1 MKAKIKRI
9 LATILSLS
17 IILGISP
24 LFRLDAAAYSNSS
37 LSYNYPIRT
46 ISNTGDG
53 YKSNHKGVDF
63 SISKGTPVYAAKSGT
78 VYSVKTGCK
87 NYNGANISFGKDCN
101 ACGCTSHKNYMS
113 GGDRYKSGYYCN
125 GGMGNGVIIKN
136 DDGKYCYYGHLN
148 SVSVKVGDTVTT
160 STKIGEVGSSGCS
173 TGPHL
178 HFAISKDT
186 SLKDTYN
193 PFNYIFPGYK
203 ILLANNGSS
212 SVNPRLNVIFPWND
226 FEATKCQISFGTS
239 SSNLSKTSADYS
251 FSSPSC
257 YYDLGS
263 KFGSLEK
270 GKTYYF
276 KVSIVKNGFTH
287 NSAIYSFV
295 VGSGN
300 KTFLDYSTTQGSSVT
315 VSPEAPSSIT
325 NTSATIS
332 AKLSRSTLLQ
342 EYGYVIS
349 KNKSDVDV
357 KLTDSKN
364 RKDTSTRDYVANK
377 SSETKN
383 SISMT
388 VNKIFDKDL
397 SANTT
402 YYYKM
407 FVKTNGSWFQSSVG
421 SFKTAN
427 IAPGSCKLSISDAN
441 KNIGFG
447 DTATVNWSKS
457 SNAGSYILKMYNEGT
472 LVYTKENITG
482 TTFAFPASCFENAG
496 TYEVKLS
503 AKNEVSTVEMPDAVT
518 ITVHNDV
525 TATFVDSISN
535 KTIETQSIT
544 YGHSAS
550 APINPSQYGY
560 TFMGWDKSYNNLTE
574 DVTITTVYEANE
586 YTVKFVDG
594 MTGKVYKT
602 EKVKFNTSANA
613 PSVNAPSGYEFV
625 GWDKDFTSI
634 QGDTTVSTVYKWY
647 NDNYPLASTLDVD
660 KDGYADAVRNEDK
673 NGYDV
678 KVEVKN
684 VTSDIVKGRLIVVLK
699 TESGYQ
705 YAETESSA
713 FSISANSTKE
723 ISVFVPS
730 EILAYSVEVYTIND
744 YESSGVLATPVSGK
758 IDNSSA
764 WSDWTEYTGTVP
776 VVEGENGVS
785 RVETDTKTT
794 PAQYRYRLKET
805 TTSYATSMSGW
816 TQDGYTLVK
825 DDANSKTIE
834 YVKSWP
840 AGFSRSHSL
849 YTKYNKTPKAA
860 SETATQKVVINI
872 DKATGKYIYWHWCR
886 GRSLSDGPYNSTISN
901 GVWANSDEKAT
912 YKQFHAFEDKT
923 LKSPTSDG
931 SKICKYVYKS
941 VCSDSYY
948 WWYNPIEIRTQTYT
962 TYKKLYNYYKWNNWT
977 EWSETDPR
985 ATVLAGKTEGID
997 YELETIAGTSKN
1009 LYRYKTE
1016 DLTATDI
1023 SVNSEQIKNI
1033 TGMVDAKFAGKEATV
1048 FVYKYTQP
1056 SDFTTEYVSVTTVG
1070 SDGSIVINDVKLR
1083 EALTTETGDFKVV
1096 ASIEGNT
1103 GVIELQTFEAPKP
1116 EYTVTFYDYSE
1127 DGSATKIIYQTVVK
1141 QGETVTAPS
1150 YELLSIPEGYKFARW
1165 NQSTVNVNDNLN
1177 VLPEIEAKDYVVVF
1191 VDWGSQEVSLVEARY
1206 GEIIEP
1212 PTAAKVEGKNVSW
1225 DMSNATTVV
1234 ETLED
1239 GTNKTSYI
1247 VTQNTVITA
1256 QYSDKENE
1264 IVFIKPTD
1272 DPEEAKNSMDEI
1284 LKGEEPAAEDIVKEN
1299 VSYGEH
1305 VDPPAEYE
1313 NAPEYI
1319 FCGWKNIDTGEFL
1332 TDTTATENAAYFPV
1346 YEFAYTADTPY
1357 ADVKT
1362 GEYEDAQTVTLVCD
1376 TDKAVIWYTLDG
1388 SDPVSSET
1396 AIEYVA
1402 PVTISKSCVLKFY
1415 ATCLGM
1421 NDSVTVTE
1429 LYAINN
1435 SSVYYYVYSV
1445 YSNIPYQ
1452 EGLTYQAL
1460 IRENSR
1466 FDDSALENIEGY
1478 IYDGLFYDEEY
1489 TDEYLVDEE
1498 LAFESTTLYAK
1509 YTPKKYKIEF
1519 LNYDGSSLSIQEV
1532 DYATSAIEPEAPA
1545 RPGYVFVGWTSDD
1558 YLSVSSDGTYTAKYV
1573 AESEYA
1579 RISFKRKSTSRAA
1592 GGEID
1597 LGSWI
1602 KITPASLGETAVS
1615 WSSSDSEIATVDY
1628 SGKTTL
1634 LKPGRVVIT
1643 ATVDSTGESAECTIN
1658 VTDNVDTT
1666 LVLGIGSTLKLDS
1679 SGYIRE
1685 VKAEKNTVEEIKSQF
1700 VNYDSDTGECFG
1712 DTYLVFVD
1720 INGEELTDSSLVGTG
1735 TVIKLIDGT
1744 TGEELDSRTFVMTG
1758 DFNGDGLINNRDA
1771 SKITRYL
1778 VDKEETVLYQMLA
1791 IDVNGDGYVNNRDAA
1806 MVSRYLVGKEQL

>member
-1 MKAKIKRI
+1 MKTKIKQI
-9 LATILSLS
+9 LAGLLVAVMLFGSAPLEALTGIDFGSLFEVEAEAAS
-17 IILGISP
+17 YSKIMLNVPWYAQMKGDKDCAISS
-24 LFRLDAAAYSNSS
+24 FSMVEAYVKGYGSNSWNVYNAVRKANGGDVS
-37 LSYNYPIRT
+37 IRSYGRMGYTCISNNLNDIYNQLKRGNPVVVYRLGKQHYSVIIGYNGSTTNLEKKGFVVYCTTSDKRYYNTPFIQNFSTWLDGSVWTHTLVRTTDKIKLPYNNLT
-46 ISNTGDG
+46 IS
-53 YKSNHKGVDF
+53 
-63 SISKGTPVYAAKSGT
+63 
-78 VYSVKTGCK
+78 
-87 NYNGANISFGKDCN
+87 
-101 ACGCTSHKNYMS
+101 
-113 GGDRYKSGYYCN
+113 
-125 GGMGNGVIIKN
+125 
-136 DDGKYCYYGHLN
+136 LN
-148 SVSVKVGDTVTT
+148 SVAS
-160 STKIGEVGSSGCS
+160 I
-173 TGPHL
+173 
-178 HFAISKDT
+178 
-186 SLKDTYN
+186 
-193 PFNYIFPGYK
+193 
-203 ILLANNGSS
+203 ANS
-212 SVNPRLNVIFPWND
+212 
-226 FEATKCQISFGTS
+226 
-239 SSNLSKTSADYS
+239 
-251 FSSPSC
+251 
-257 YYDLGS
+257 
-263 KFGSLEK
+263 
-270 GKTYYF
+270 
-276 KVSIVKNGFTH
+276 
-287 NSAIYSFV
+287 
-295 VGSGN
+295 
-300 KTFLDYSTTQGSSVT
+300 
-315 VSPEAPSSIT
+315 
-325 NTSATIS
+325 SATIS

-421 SFKTAN
+421 SFKTAK

-550 APINPSQYGY
+550 APVNPSQYGY

-764 WSDWTEYTGTVP
+764 WSDWAEYTGTVP
-776 VVEGENGVS
+776 VVEGENNVS
-785 RVETDTKTT
+785 HVETREVVIPTL
-794 PAQYRYRLKET
+794 YRYKVKET
-805 TTSYATSMSGW
+805 TTDYATSKPGW
-816 TQDGYTLVK
+816 TQNGY
-825 DDANSKTIE
+825 SKEKTGTGT
-834 YVKSWP
+834 YYYASYP
-840 AGFSRSHSL
+840 AGFDKSNSL
-849 YTKYNKTPKAA
+849 YSKYNKSKGKNTETSTTIREYSSA
-860 SETATQKVVINI
+860 SQY
-872 DKATGKYIYWHWCR
+872 KYIYWHWNYVDCGNVSAYDR
-886 GRSLSDGPYNSTISN
+886 II
-901 GVWANSDEKAT
+901 SDEKTTKYCHFA
-912 YKQFHAFEDKT
+912 AFDTTESFGSTDRNGKT
-923 LKSPTSDG
+923 CSGIYYHDRKSLNYDISWWWFRF
-931 SKICKYVYKS
+931 SVYK
-941 VCSDSYY
+941 
-948 WWYNPIEIRTQTYT
+948 QTYT
-962 TYKKLYNYYKWNNWT
+962 DYKKVYNYYRWTDWT
-977 EWSETDPR
+977 EYSETDPR
-985 ATVLAGKTEGID
+985 TTVLAGKTEGVD
-997 YELETIAGTSKN
+997 YEIEIISGSTTYE
-1009 LYRYKTE
+1009 YRYKTA
-1016 DLTATDI
+1016 DLVAKDI
-1023 SVNSEQIKNI
+1023 DVPTEQIKNI
-1033 TGMVDAKFAGKEATV
+1033 SGKVDAKFAGKEATI

-1056 SDFTTEYVSVTTVG
+1056 SDFTTEYVGLTTVG
-1070 SDGSIVINDVKLR
+1070 TDGSVVINDVKLR
-1083 EALTTETGDFKVV
+1083 ESLTTETGDFKVV

-1127 DGSATKIIYQTVVK
+1127 DGSTTKIIYQTVVK
-1141 QGETVTAPS
+1141 QGGTVTAPS

-1191 VDWGSQEVSLVEARY
+1191 VDWGSREVILKEMTY
-1206 GEIIEP
+1206 GDLIEP
-1212 PTAAKVEGKNVSW
+1212 PIASNVENHDVTW
-1225 DMSNATTVV
+1225 DMSNATAIE

-1239 GTNKTSYI
+1239 GSVVTKYI
-1247 VTQNTVITA
+1247 VTQNTVITT
-1256 QYSDKENE
+1256 QYTEKE
-1264 IVFIKPTD
+1264 ITTSFIKPDTTPEDAEIKANEMLNGKLPGDDEVIKVPTPAGAHIDTPTD
-1272 DPEEAKNSMDEI
+1272 IEEN
-1284 LKGEEPAAEDIVKEN
+1284 
-1299 VSYGEH
+1299 
-1305 VDPPAEYE
+1305 
-1313 NAPEYI
+1313 PEYI
-1319 FCGWKNIDTGEFL
+1319 FYGWKNIDTGEFL

-1357 ADVKT
+1357 ADIKT
-1362 GEYEDAQTVTLVCD
+1362 GEYEDAQTVTLDCD

-1532 DYATSAIEPEAPA
+1532 DYATSAIEPEVPA

>member
-1 MKAKIKRI
+1 MKIKIKRI
-9 LATILSLS
+9 VAGLLVAVMLFGSAPLETLTGFNFGSLFEVKAEAATDKWVWPLPGGKLGCGLNCKCNVHSGKHSGVDLS
-17 IILGISP
+17 GVAKGKP
-24 LFRLDAAAYSNSS
+24 VVAAA
-37 LSYNYPIRT
+37 
-46 ISNTGDG
+46 
-53 YKSNHKGVDF
+53 
-63 SISKGTPVYAAKSGT
+63 SGT
-78 VYSVKTGCK
+78 VTCASTETSRCSVCDTR
-87 NYNGANISFGKDCN
+87 GAGIHVEIKVGKDGDYN
-101 ACGCTSHKNYMS
+101 IFTSYA
-113 GGDRYKSGYYCN
+113 
-125 GGMGNGVIIKN
+125 
-136 DDGKYCYYGHLN
+136 HLN
-148 SVSVKVGDTVTT
+148 GLAVKKGDKVSAGDV
-160 STKIGEVGSSGCS
+160 IGYVGSTGNS
-173 TGPHL
+173 TGVHL
-178 HFAISKDT
+178 HFGISKT
-186 SLKDTYN
+186 KGNHYWWQ
-193 PFNYIFPGYK
+193 
-203 ILLANNGSS
+203 
-212 SVNPRLNVIFPWND
+212 NPRILNPTEYI
-226 FEATKCQISFGTS
+226 GTS
-239 SSNLSKTSADYS
+239 ETK
-251 FSSPSC
+251 
-257 YYDLGS
+257 
-263 KFGSLEK
+263 
-270 GKTYYF
+270 
-276 KVSIVKNGFTH
+276 I
-287 NSAIYSFV
+287 
-295 VGSGN
+295 
-300 KTFLDYSTTQGSSVT
+300 SVT
-315 VSPEAPSSIT
+315 VSPDTPSNIK

-357 KLTDSKN
+357 NLTNSSN

-377 SSETKN
+377 SSETKK

-402 YYYKM
+402 YYYKI
-407 FVKTNGSWFQSSVG
+407 FVKTDGSWFQSSVG

-457 SNAGSYILKMYNEGT
+457 SNAGSYILKMYNGGN

-550 APINPSQYGY
+550 APVNPSQYGY

-684 VTSDIVKGRLIVVLK
+684 VTSDIVKGRLIVALK

-723 ISVFVPS
+723 ITVFVPS

-744 YESSGVLATPVSGK
+744 YESSGVLAAPVSGA

-764 WSDWTEYTGTVP
+764 WSDWTEYTGDVP
-776 VVEGENGVS
+776 VIEGENGVT
-785 RVETDTKTT
+785 RVETDTIST
-794 PAQYRYRLKET
+794 PTQYRYRLKET
-805 TTSYATSMSGW
+805 TTNYATSMNGW
-816 TQDGYTLVK
+816 TQDGYALVK

-840 AGFSRSHSL
+840 AGFDKSNSL
-849 YTKYNKTPKAA
+849 YAKYNKTPKTA
-860 SETATQKVVINI
+860 SETATQKVVINT

-931 SKICKYVYKS
+931 SKICKYVNKS

-997 YELETIAGTSKN
+997 YELETIAGTAKN

-1033 TGMVDAKFAGKEATV
+1033 RGTVDAKFAGKEATV

-1056 SDFTTEYVSVTTVG
+1056 SDFTTEYVGVTTVG
-1070 SDGSIVINDVKLR
+1070 SDGSVVINGVKLR

-1127 DGSATKIIYQTVVK
+1127 DGSATKVIYQTVVK
-1141 QGETVTAPS
+1141 QGGTVTAPS

-1177 VLPEIEAKDYVVVF
+1177 VLPEIEAKEYVVVF

-1225 DMSNATTVV
+1225 DMSNATLVV

-1239 GTNKTSYI
+1239 GTSKTSYI
-1247 VTQNTVITA
+1247 VTQNTVITTR
-1256 QYSDKENE
+1256 YSDKENE
-1264 IVFIKPTD
+1264 VVFIKPTD
-1272 DPEEAKNSMDEI
+1272 DPEEAKNTMDEI
-1284 LKGEEPAAEDIVKEN
+1284 LKGEEPATEDIIKEN

-1319 FCGWKNIDTGEFL
+1319 FYGWKNIDTGEFL
-1332 TDTTATENAAYFPV
+1332 TDTTATENAAYYPV
-1346 YEFAYTADTPY
+1346 YEFAYTTETPY
-1357 ADVKT
+1357 ADIKS
-1362 GEYEDAQTVTLVCD
+1362 GEYSDDQTVTLSSY
-1376 TDKAVIWYTLDG
+1376 TENAVIWYTTDG

-1466 FDDSALENIEGY
+1466 FDDSVLENIEGY

-1532 DYATSAIEPEAPA
+1532 DYAASAIEPEVPA
-1545 RPGYVFVGWTSDD
+1545 RPGYVFVGWTSDG
-1558 YLSVSSDGTYTAKYV
+1558 YQNVSSDGTYTAKFV
-1573 AESEYA
+1573 AEREYA
-1579 RISFKRKSTSRAA
+1579 RISFRRKSTSRAA
-1592 GGEID
+1592 GGEIN
-1597 LGSWI
+1597 LGSLI
-1602 KITPASLGETAVS
+1602 KITPASLDEASVS
-1615 WSSSDSEIATVDY
+1615 WSSSNPEIATVDY

-1634 LKPGRVVIT
+1634 LKPGTVIIT
-1643 ATVDSTGESAECTIN
+1643 ATVDSTGESDEYTIK
-1658 VTDNVDTT
+1658 VTENVDTA
-1666 LVLGIGSTLKLDS
+1666 LVLGAGSTLRLDS

-1685 VKAEKNTVEEIKSQF
+1685 IKAGENTVKAIKSHF
-1700 VNYDSDTGECFG
+1700 VNYNPNTGECFG
-1712 DTYLVFVD
+1712 DTYLVFSD
-1720 INGEELTDSSLVGTG
+1720 INGAELADSALVGTG
-1735 TVIKLIDGT
+1735 TTVKLVEISS
-1744 TGEELDSRTFVMTG
+1744 GEELDRRIFVMTG
-1758 DFNGDGLINNRDA
+1758 DYDGDGKITARDA
-1771 SKITRYL
+1771 SRIQRFT
-1778 VDKEETVLYQMLA
+1778 VDKEEPNLYQNVAM
-1791 IDVNGDGYVNNRDAA
+1791 DVNGDGYVNNRDAS
-1806 MVSRYLVGKEQL
+1806 MVSRYLVGKEEI